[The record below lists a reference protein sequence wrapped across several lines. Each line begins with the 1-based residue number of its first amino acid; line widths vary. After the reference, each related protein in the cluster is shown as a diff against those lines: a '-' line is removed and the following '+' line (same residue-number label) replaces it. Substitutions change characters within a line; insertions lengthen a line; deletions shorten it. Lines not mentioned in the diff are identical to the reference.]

1 MQKATQTHRLSNKFK
16 SNQQFLLEKNSFF
29 KITLPYSRHTLQT
42 LMYRA
47 FNPREGNEMSL
58 TLPSL
63 LGSLVLIWLTLQR
76 EAKSKRIRFD
86 ALQAIVP
93 SICQAV
99 ALCIS
104 VCLQVS

>member
-1 MQKATQTHRLSNKFK
+1 MYEENFKKTLTTLTQERLKAC
-16 SNQQFLLEKNSFF
+16 
-29 KITLPYSRHTLQT
+29 
-42 LMYRA
+42 
-47 FNPREGNEMSL
+47 
-58 TLPSL
+58 
-63 LGSLVLIWLTLQR
+63 
-76 EAKSKRIRFD
+76 KRIRFD